1 MTTRRTRSARR
12 KSAIASVVGM
22 LFILAL
28 SILLTAY
35 FSAVYSS
42 YAEYNSAVNEADQII
57 LQRNQEKLEA
67 NLQTANDK
75 ITVSSYWGGSSLI
88 EYVVNVNNGGV
99 YSSCAG
105 LPLGVPAAGQNTIN
119 LNSCGIGNGQSLLI
133 ITDLGN
139 SFIVS

>member
-1 MTTRRTRSARR
+1 MSTRRRRTR
-12 KSAIASVVGM
+12 SAIASVVGM

-42 YAEYNSAVNEADQII
+42 YSEYNGAVNAADQII

-67 NLQTANDK
+67 NLHTANDK

-88 EYVVNVNNGGV
+88 EYVVNVNNGDV
-99 YSSCAG
+99 YSLCAG
-105 LPLGVPAAGQNTIN
+105 LPLGVSAAGQNTIN
-119 LNSCGIGNGQSLLI
+119 LNSCGVGNVQSLLV
-133 ITDLGN
+133 ITNLGN

>member
-1 MTTRRTRSARR
+1 MRRGKARAR
-12 KSAIASVVGM
+12 SAIASVVGM

-28 SILLTAY
+28 SILLTSY

-42 YAEYNSAVNEADQII
+42 YSEYNAAVNAADQII

-88 EYVVNVNNGGV
+88 EYVVNLNNADV
-99 YSSCAG
+99 YSSCAS
-105 LPLGVPAAGQNTIN
+105 LPAGVPAAGQNAIN
-119 LNSCGIGNGQSLLI
+119 LKSCGVGNGQSLLI

>member
-1 MTTRRTRSARR
+1 MRTRRGGRAR
-12 KSAIASVVGM
+12 SAIASVVGM

-42 YAEYNSAVNEADQII
+42 YSEYNAAVNAADQII

-88 EYVVNVNNGGV
+88 EYVVSVNNGDV
-99 YSSCAG
+99 YSLCAG

-119 LNSCGIGNGQSLLI
+119 LNGCGVGNGQSLLI
-133 ITDLGN
+133 ISDLGN

>member
-1 MTTRRTRSARR
+1 MSMGRQKARR
-12 KSAIASVVGM
+12 RSAIASVVGM

-42 YAEYNSAVNEADQII
+42 YSEYNTAVNAADQII

-67 NLQTANDK
+67 NIQTSNDK
-75 ITVSSYWGGSSLI
+75 ITVSSYWGGSSLV
-88 EYVVNVNNGGV
+88 EYVVNISNGAV

-119 LNSCGIGNGQSLLI
+119 VNSCGVSKGQSLLI

-139 SFIVS
+139 SFIVT